1 MIRSV
6 LIRTPLSVTTSM
18 FFLVSFN
25 FSSDW
30 SNTLCPKM
38 YRGSS
43 KSGQNQ
49 KLPGKNSPVCSHRA
63 EPRLLSQAEPLWLDS
78 GWLAADPGL
87 LAAFWSGPEPPGQ
100 RLILSHL
107 QMLQNSRIQP
117 WPAYE
122 VRGHEGDTH
131 PDMTGY
137 HSHTP
142 PSCLDIQSWFQQPF
156 PLQLARLQSPELSLQ
171 PGPEHTHVVGND
183 VVVNRAGSCCRTC
196 PMKSSYDCTALWWD
210 ATVLNLPG
218 NAPSVPV
225 HRMRWVYWISCN
237 TDNTVNPQ
245 TGIRTRQMSQA
256 AHPSSL

>member
-6 LIRTPLSVTTSM
+6 LICTPLSVTTSM
-18 FFLVSFN
+18 FFLVSFS

-30 SNTLCPKM
+30 SSTLCPKM

-43 KSGQNQ
+43 KCGQNQ
-49 KLPGKNSPVCSHRA
+49 KFPGKNLPVCSHRA

-122 VRGHEGDTH
+122 VRGHEGDTR
-131 PDMTGY
+131 PDMTATIVTPHLLLWIFSPDFSSHF
-137 HSHTP
+137 HSSWPASNHQNWVCSLDLNTHTLLGMMWLSTGLGSVVVPARWSPRTTARRSGETP
-142 PSCLDIQSWFQQPF
+142 PCWTSLEMPHQSQYTGWGGCTG
-156 PLQLARLQSPELSLQ
+156 SP
-171 PGPEHTHVVGND
+171 
-183 VVVNRAGSCCRTC
+183 
-196 PMKSSYDCTALWWD
+196 
-210 ATVLNLPG
+210 AT
-218 NAPSVPV
+218 
-225 HRMRWVYWISCN
+225 
-237 TDNTVNPQ
+237 Q
-245 TGIRTRQMSQA
+245 TT
-256 AHPSSL
+256 P